1 MSSTALSYQ
10 HSGGGVMLPAVR
22 ARWVA
27 VAVVAAAARPAAAD
41 DNDLVLSRLATKL
54 TDASGNI
61 TIIPDQLA
69 FRALASQLGVV
80 LAPQLLAPA
89 DTIGFGGFELAVDT
103 TSTGID
109 ATAPYWRVLES
120 SPDPTGASGKAN
132 GGSTMNTVGVF
143 VRKGLWLPVPSFEV
157 GVGAVHLD
165 RSSSWAGQLY
175 TKLGVAEGYHGLP
188 LPSVAVRGAVSRL
201 MTQRELDLTVAS
213 VDVTVSKHVG
223 IGGTWR
229 LDPYL
234 GWNYLWIIPRSGV
247 LDPVP
252 NLDSLAPG
260 QASAAA
266 LDFVFPGQ
274 ADITRTRLFA
284 GAKAQYGHF
293 ALTAEVLYTL
303 AGTSVDQVAGATG
316 DCTSPATTTK
326 CNTPDTAAAQLTLA
340 AAATVAF

>member
-1 MSSTALSYQ
+1 MSSTAVSYQ
-10 HSGGGVMLPAVR
+10 VQERYAAAVR
-22 ARWVA
+22 ACWL
-27 VAVVAAAARPAAAD
+27 VVALLAATVRPVAAD
-41 DNDLVLSRLATKL
+41 DNDIVLSRLAAKV
-54 TDASGNI
+54 TDASGNV
-61 TIIPDQLA
+61 TGIIPDQLA

-80 LAPQLLAPA
+80 LAPHLLTPA
-89 DTIGFGGFELAVDT
+89 DTIGFGGFEFVVDT

-120 SPDPTGASGKAN
+120 SPDPTGTSGKAN
-132 GGSTMNTVGVF
+132 GESAMNTVGMF

-157 GVGAVHLD
+157 GIGAVHLD
-165 RSSSWAGQLY
+165 RSSTWAGQLY

-213 VDVTVSKHVG
+213 LDVTVSKHVG

-252 NLDSLAPG
+252 NIDPLAPG
-260 QASAAA
+260 QVNAEA
-266 LDFVFPGQ
+266 LDFVFRDQ
-274 ADITRTRLFA
+274 ANITRTRLFA

-293 ALTAEVLYTL
+293 ALTAELIYTL
-303 AGTSVDQVAGATG
+303 AGTSVDQVAGATTT
-316 DCTSPATTTK
+316 CTSPATTTQ

-340 AAATVAF
+340 AAAMVAF